1 MNTCFF
7 VWGLGVIKLT
17 VSAAH
22 VRSHPQAAIIYFPHA
37 IGEDF
42 GKVKDLWRKDK

>member
-1 MNTCFF
+1 LVVKT
-7 VWGLGVIKLT
+7 LT

-37 IGEDF
+37 IGEVF
-42 GKVKDLWRKDK
+42 GEVKDLWWKDK